1 VPTYKILAFH
11 EYEYIIPKK
20 KHLFKSLPKKL
31 LANHS
36 HDDIIIRGLERR
48 MKMGVASLV
57 LGIIALVWS
66 IFGGTFLSALVGIIG
81 IILGAV
87 AKKQAPSGVA
97 TAGLVLS
104 IIATILSLIFWIAC
118 AACIG
123 AAGML

>member
-1 VPTYKILAFH
+1 
-11 EYEYIIPKK
+11 
-20 KHLFKSLPKKL
+20 
-31 LANHS
+31 
-36 HDDIIIRGLERR
+36 

-66 IFGGTFLSALVGIIG
+66 LFGGTFLSALVGIIG

>member
-1 VPTYKILAFH
+1 MLKAY
-11 EYEYIIPKK
+11 YWM
-20 KHLFKSLPKKL
+20 
-31 LANHS
+31 
-36 HDDIIIRGLERR
+36 HDQLERR

>member
-1 VPTYKILAFH
+1 
-11 EYEYIIPKK
+11 
-20 KHLFKSLPKKL
+20 
-31 LANHS
+31 
-36 HDDIIIRGLERR
+36 
-48 MKMGVASLV
+48 MGVASLV

-87 AKKQAPSGVA
+87 AKKQAPSGAA

-118 AACIG
+118 GACIG

>member
-1 VPTYKILAFH
+1 
-11 EYEYIIPKK
+11 
-20 KHLFKSLPKKL
+20 
-31 LANHS
+31 
-36 HDDIIIRGLERR
+36 
-48 MKMGVASLV
+48 MGVASLV

-66 IFGGTFLSALVGIIG
+66 LFGGTFLSALVGIIG

>member
-1 VPTYKILAFH
+1 
-11 EYEYIIPKK
+11 
-20 KHLFKSLPKKL
+20 
-31 LANHS
+31 
-36 HDDIIIRGLERR
+36 
-48 MKMGVASLV
+48 MGVASLV